1 MQKAPNLPTL
11 LRSWRA
17 RLQPSDVGLPFGRD
31 SRRTPGLR
39 RQEVAWLAGVSTDY
53 VKRLEQGRAHPSGAV
68 LRALSRTLRLTDDE
82 YELACRL
89 AGHAVERG
97 GGQVPRHIGPS
108 ARRLLDRLIDNPVA
122 VFDATW
128 TLLERNHLWAALTGD
143 PRGHGGRPLNIVRL
157 AFQGGPGPGPVR
169 HASPLEYK
177 QSLVADLR
185 DVAARYPRDRELAD
199 LVGELRRSSPEF
211 AHLWAGSAV
220 THHGNQSKTVIHPE
234 LGEVELDCDV
244 LTVHGA
250 DLRVVVF
257 TAPPGSQAADKLRL
271 LTVLAA
277 EVLAPT

>member
-1 MQKAPNLPTL
+1 MHQAPNLPTL
-11 LRSWRA
+11 LRAWRA
-17 RLQPSDVGLPFGRD
+17 RLQPADVGLPFGRH

-39 RQEVAWLAGVSTDY
+39 REEVAWLAGVSTDY

-68 LRALSRTLRLTDDE
+68 LRALSRTLRLSDEE

-97 GGQVPRHIGPS
+97 GGQVPRHLAPS
-108 ARRLLDRLIDNPVA
+108 VRRLLDRLNDNPIA

-143 PRGHGGRPLNIVRL
+143 PRGHDGRPVNIVRL
-157 AFQGGPGPGPVR
+157 AFQGGPGRVR
-169 HASPLEYK
+169 HASPQEYR

-185 DVAARYPRDRELAD
+185 GAAARYPRDRELAD
-199 LVGELRRSSPEF
+199 LISELRRSSPEF
-211 AHLWAGSAV
+211 AQLWAGSAV
-220 THHGNQSKTVIHPE
+220 AHHGNESKTVVHPE
-234 LGEVELDCDV
+234 LGEFELDCDV

-250 DLRVVVF
+250 DLRLVVY
-257 TAPPGSQAADKLRL
+257 TASPGSDGADKLRS

-277 EVLAPT
+277 EVLSAT